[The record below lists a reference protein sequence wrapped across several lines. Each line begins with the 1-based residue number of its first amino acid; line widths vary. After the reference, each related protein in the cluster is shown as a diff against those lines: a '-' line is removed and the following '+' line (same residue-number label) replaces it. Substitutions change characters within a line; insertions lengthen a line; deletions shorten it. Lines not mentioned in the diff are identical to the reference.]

1 MDIFTVSTV
10 SHNTL
15 SLIVKINIIWVIT
28 EKIVWDGVII
38 IRSGLYKN
46 GKFKFYM
53 EFPRGFPKNKP
64 EIYFVTKIYHPLI
77 DSESGHLD
85 LNVKYV
91 LDI

>member
-10 SHNTL
+10 SQDTSSH
-15 SLIVKINIIWVIT
+15 IVKTNIIYEIT
-28 EKIVWDGVII
+28 GYIVWDGVII

-64 EIYFVTKIYHPLI
+64 EIYFVTKVYHPLI

-85 LNVKYV
+85 LNVKQS
-91 LDI
+91 LAI